1 MPELTTM
8 EKPKTAGFVD
18 RGFNYAKKQKRIE
31 EEEAEIAR
39 LEAEA
44 RGEEVAESESSGENT
59 EDTQV
64 QATDDSKQE
73 ETKETQEAQEDDSS
87 LSAEEKSFK
96 KRYGDLRRHMQ
107 EKEKEWNQR
116 LETLENR
123 KETDAVVPP
132 KSDED
137 IKEWAKK
144 YPDVAGIVE
153 KIASEKAKQMFS
165 KAESRLKELDD
176 AHTEALRMKAE
187 NVIRKS
193 HDDFDDLRQSDEFHN
208 WAEEQ
213 PKWVKDAL
221 YENADDPASVIRVI
235 DLYKVDNGMTPAA
248 KRDSKKAA
256 ASTITKGT
264 RTSIDAKGV
273 SGQIKESDVA
283 KMSTKEFEDR
293 QDEITEAMK
302 NGKFV
307 YDVSG
312 AAR

>member
-1 MPELTTM
+1 MPELETM

-18 RGFNYAKKQKRIE
+18 RGFNHAKKQKRME

-44 RGEEVAESESSGENT
+44 RGEKVAESESSGEDT

-87 LSAEEKSFK
+87 LSAEERSFK

-107 EKEKEWNQR
+107 DKEKEWNQKLDA
-116 LETLENR
+116 LEKR
-123 KETDAVVPP
+123 KAKDSIIPP

-137 IKEWAKK
+137 IEAWAKE

-153 KIASEKAKQMFS
+153 RIASEKAKEMFS
-165 KAESRLKELDD
+165 KAETRLKELDE

-187 NVIRKS
+187 NAIRKS
-193 HDDFDDLRQSDEFHN
+193 HDDFDELRQSDDFHN

-221 YENADDPASVIRVI
+221 YENMDDPASVVRVI
-235 DLYKVDNGMTPAA
+235 DLYKVDNGLTPAA
-248 KRDSKKAA
+248 KKQSKKAA
-256 ASTITKGT
+256 ASTVAKGT

-293 QDEITEAMK
+293 QDEINEAMR